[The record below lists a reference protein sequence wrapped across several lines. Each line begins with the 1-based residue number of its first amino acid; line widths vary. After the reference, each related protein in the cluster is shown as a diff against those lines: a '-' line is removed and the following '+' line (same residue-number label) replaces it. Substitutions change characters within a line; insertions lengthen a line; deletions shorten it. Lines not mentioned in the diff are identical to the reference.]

1 MCMSSTQKHSQY
13 FLKKC
18 ITCQFFLFLSFYV
31 SSYNLSHLSLNR
43 EGRWITTDDFA
54 ASFLH
59 FSLFSTALW
68 DLANSRPVHS
78 LMLSFYLFLSALSSS
93 SFHCALQD
101 GFGHTTAVCV
111 SLRCPVGL
119 RVIRLPVGSWH
130 GLPRWSLYEMCS
142 ILR

>member
-1 MCMSSTQKHSQY
+1 MSQLVGCKYACLRRKNTHSI
-13 FLKKC
+13 KKKVHHMS
-18 ITCQFFLFLSFYV
+18 IFFLFLSFYV

-43 EGRWITTDDFA
+43 EGRWVTTDDFA

-59 FSLFSTALW
+59 FSLFFTALW
-68 DLANSRPVHS
+68 DLTNSGPVHS

-111 SLRCPVGL
+111 SLRRSGDL
-119 RVIRLPVGSWH
+119 RVVRLPARSWH
-130 GLPRWSLYEMCS
+130 GLPRW
-142 ILR
+142 